1 MASPWS
7 SPVPRLMARSMLSAG
22 MLTSR
27 AFCIASRS
35 RKLML
40 GSLPDSRAA
49 TVISFPTFVKV
60 WPLRASTTASLC
72 FIPAHLEC
80 PDTDYLRPW
89 PLRPADNLERTY
101 IPKASSVTGALRP
114 SLAVRRKGFSG
125 PHCSGSGADT
135 RTHQPASGQPWVS
148 RATRR
153 APTFA
158 PPPKDGGPGPPP
170 AAVGAPRQFDRPT
183 LNQPRRFT
191 LGLGHPR
198 RHQ

>member
-40 GSLPDSRAA
+40 GSLPASRAA
-49 TVISFPTFVKV
+49 TVISLPTLVKV
-60 WPLRASTTASLC
+60 WPLRASTTAFLC

-89 PLRPADNLERTY
+89 PLRPAENLERTY

-135 RTHQPASGQPWVS
+135 RTHRPASGQPGVS

-153 APTFA
+153 APTLSTAPKTTVTGSRQSPMRAPASSTA
-158 PPPKDGGPGPPP
+158 PP
-170 AAVGAPRQFDRPT
+170 
-183 LNQPRRFT
+183 
-191 LGLGHPR
+191 
-198 RHQ
+198 